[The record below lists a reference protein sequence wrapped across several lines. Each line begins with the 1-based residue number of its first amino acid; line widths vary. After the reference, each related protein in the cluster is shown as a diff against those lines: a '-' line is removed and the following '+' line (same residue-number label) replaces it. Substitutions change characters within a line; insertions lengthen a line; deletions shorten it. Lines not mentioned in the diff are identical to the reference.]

1 MTENNRLKDL
11 LMVLAAFVVAQLAG
25 LLLVSVLS
33 GIVQGYWYALL
44 VNAVCI
50 LGVNVVVYLILCGR
64 PELYRK
70 AENYSRIEP
79 IAFLVTGVFL
89 SCVAVFFL
97 KLVFPQDNSA
107 GSVPEGGDLLLYAA
121 YTLVLAPVT
130 EELAFRGAVLSRLA
144 RSFGAN
150 SAALVSAVFFAA
162 YHLDVSQML
171 YTFVLGYFLALLA
184 QRSGSLVICIL
195 VHAGN
200 NLITLAAGL
209 WKEFSAVLDICL
221 PVIGTAGLIWLAATG
236 RLFRMNKA
244 AEKE

>member
-1 MTENNRLKDL
+1 
-11 LMVLAAFVVAQLAG
+11 
-25 LLLVSVLS
+25 
-33 GIVQGYWYALL
+33 
-44 VNAVCI
+44 
-50 LGVNVVVYLILCGR
+50 
-64 PELYRK
+64 
-70 AENYSRIEP
+70 
-79 IAFLVTGVFL
+79 VFL
-89 SCVAVFFL
+89 F

-184 QRSGSLVICIL
+184 QRSI
-195 VHAGN
+195 
-200 NLITLAAGL
+200 
-209 WKEFSAVLDICL
+209 
-221 PVIGTAGLIWLAATG
+221 
-236 RLFRMNKA
+236 
-244 AEKE
+244 